1 MDPVNLFQL
10 ASQKAQW
17 LSARQTAV
25 ANNIANANTPGYVA
39 VDVEPFEHMLGQTG
53 AALKATDLKH
63 FGVARSEAGYTLVET
78 GAPAFSRDGSPVR
91 IEKELERSG
100 EVRRE
105 FELSTAI
112 VKSFHR
118 MFMMAAK
125 S

>member
-17 LSARQTAV
+17 LSVRQTAV
-25 ANNIANANTPGYVA
+25 ANNIANANTPGYAA
-39 VDVEPFEHMLGQTG
+39 VDVEPFEQILGRTSVNI
-53 AALKATDLKH
+53 KATDPKH
-63 FGVARSEAGYTLVET
+63 FGAQPTEAGYKLVEVD
-78 GAPAFSRDGSPVR
+78 APAFSKDGSPVR

-118 MFMMAAK
+118 MLMMAAK
-125 S
+125 T